1 VGIQFRYLSQE
12 EVIKVGGLDMGLTM
26 DAVEEVFALVGRG
39 ECIAPSK
46 IVLRW
51 GEKGSE
57 FTTRGHMNAMP
68 GYVGGPIDMAGQKW
82 GGGFYRNPIDHG
94 IPSITCL
101 MILNDPYKGI
111 PVAVMD
117 GTLISAMRTGAQ
129 AGVAAKYLARQ
140 DAKTVGVI
148 GAGAQSRTLLMS
160 YKIARPGLSRAV
172 VYDIN
177 EERSRE
183 YCVEM
188 KARLDMS
195 FEVLPS
201 AKAVVEQADILST
214 ATTATAPFV
223 KPGWVRPGCLY
234 CQMGGFEI
242 EGPAIR
248 EFDRIVVD
256 NWAEIEH
263 RGLQALPMAKAQGA
277 ITDDNISAHLSEV
290 VLGQKPGR
298 QNPAERLYF
307 TAVGMGLLDIGVA
320 THLLRKAEK
329 QNVGTMLN
337 LWENVAE
344 FI

>member
-12 EVIKVGGLDMGLTM
+12 EVIKVGGMDMGQTM
-26 DAVEEVFALVGRG
+26 EAVEEVFALLGQG
-39 ECIAPSK
+39 ECIKPSK
-46 IVLRW
+46 VVLRW

-94 IPSITCL
+94 LPSITCL
-101 MILNDPYKGI
+101 IILNDPYKGI

-129 AGVAAKYLARQ
+129 AGVAAKYLALQ

-148 GAGAQSRTLLMS
+148 GAGAQSRALLMS
-160 YKIARPGLSRAV
+160 YKVARPGLSRV
-172 VYDIN
+172 LVYDIN

-183 YCVEM
+183 YCMAM
-188 KARLDMS
+188 KTRVDMS
-195 FEVLPS
+195 FEILPS
-201 AKAVVEQADILST
+201 ARDVVEQADILST
-214 ATTATAPFV
+214 ATTAMAPFV
-223 KPGWVRPGCLY
+223 KPGWVRPGCLL

-242 EGPAIR
+242 EGEAIR
-248 EFDRIVVD
+248 EFDGIIVD
-256 NWAEIEH
+256 SWDEIQH
-263 RGLQALPMAKAQGA
+263 RGLQALAMAKTQGT

-298 QNPAERLYF
+298 QTPTERLYF

-320 THLLRKAEK
+320 TRLLRKAEK
-329 QNVGTMLN
+329 QNVGTILS
-337 LWENVAE
+337 LWENAAE